1 MFESYLFLGFLHPDY
16 FEERVVLEVGARLA
30 YQVSDRGDLFFFHGD
45 DEPVIMDDMSTKNYR
60 INPVVNDNGDEIG
73 FTITS
78 PEGYPGAV
86 IGFSPDAYL
95 MGAILV
101 TKQFSK
107 FDGEELPQQQLGN
120 FGPFNLN

>member
-1 MFESYLFLGFLHPDY
+1 
-16 FEERVVLEVGARLA
+16 
-30 YQVSDRGDLFFFHGD
+30 
-45 DEPVIMDDMSTKNYR
+45 MSTKNYR

-86 IGFSPDAYL
+86 IGFSTDAYL

-107 FDGEELPQQQLGN
+107 FDGEGLPNNNWEISARLIWINSIPQ
-120 FGPFNLN
+120 